1 MPRCIMPDHLI
12 VHLFYRTGSYAT
24 VNVDREWSPA
34 EIRESFPHEEY
45 RPGGRMTPGE
55 YARCDGL
62 ELVALV
68 KSKQVSPAELAQV
81 ALDAIAAVNPK
92 INAVIAPISDWKEQ
106 IAAAATESP
115 FYGVPFLIK
124 DILLHAR
131 GVPCDA
137 GSRLVKGAFVAPAD
151 TDLMQRFRRSGVITL
166 GRTNTPEFGFN
177 ANTEPV
183 LYGPTRNP
191 WNPAYSAGGSSGGS
205 AAAVAAGIVP
215 IAHANDGGGS
225 IRLPAAACGL
235 VGLKPTRGRTPVG
248 PELGDPLHGLGIEH
262 VVCRSVRDCAAML
275 DAVEG
280 PGVGDRYVIARPQRP
295 YLEELHSAPRRLRI
309 AFSAATYG
317 DTVRPDPEVVRA
329 LETAARTCADLGH
342 DVEEAKPDYDIGAFH
357 RANIVLWA
365 SFLAAGVAGIAEITG
380 RRPSAETLEAT
391 VLANYE
397 YGLTLTAL
405 DIEVAL
411 ATTNTVCRS
420 VAPFFERFD
429 LLLTPV
435 WASPGLK
442 LGVLNANDPSLD
454 AKGWYEHL
462 FRHIPY
468 TALYN
473 MTGQPALSLPLAQSS
488 AGMPIGIQAVSRFG
502 GEDTLMQIAGQL
514 EHAMP
519 WKNRRSPIHVSATD
533 A

>member
-1 MPRCIMPDHLI
+1 MKL
-12 VHLFYRTGSYAT
+12 S
-24 VNVDREWSPA
+24 
-34 EIRESFPHEEY
+34 
-45 RPGGRMTPGE
+45 E
-55 YARCDGL
+55 YARFDGL
-62 ELVALV
+62 ELAALV
-68 KSKQVSPAELAQV
+68 KSRQVSPAELAQL
-81 ALDAIAAVNPK
+81 ALDGIAAVNPT
-92 INAVIAPISDWKEQ
+92 INAVIGPISDWKEQ
-106 IAAAATESP
+106 IAAAAPDSP

-131 GVPCDA
+131 GIPCDA
-137 GSRLVKGAFVAPAD
+137 GSRLVQGAFVAPAD
-151 TDLMQRFRRSGVITL
+151 TDLMQRFRRSGVIAL
-166 GRTNTPEFGFN
+166 GRTSTPEFGFN
-177 ANTEPV
+177 ANTEPL

-225 IRLPAAACGL
+225 IRLPAATCGL

-280 PGVGDRYVIARPQRP
+280 PGVGDRFVIGRPRRP
-295 YLEELHSAPRRLRI
+295 YLDELRNAPRRMRI
-309 AFSAATYG
+309 AFSTATY
-317 DTVRPDPEVVRA
+317 DDSVRPNHEVVGA
-329 LETAARTCADLGH
+329 LEAAVRTCTDLGL
-342 DVEEAKPDYDIGAFH
+342 DVEEARPDYDIDAFH

-365 SFLAAGVAGIAEITG
+365 SFLAAGVTGIAEATG
-380 RRPSAETLEAT
+380 RRPSAENLEAT

-405 DIEVAL
+405 DMEVAL
-411 ATTNTVCRS
+411 ATMNQVCRA
-420 VAPFFERFD
+420 VAPFFERYD

-435 WASPGLK
+435 WPSPGLK
-442 LGVLNANDPSLD
+442 LGVLNANDPALG

-488 AGMPIGIQAVSRFG
+488 GGMPIGIQAVARYGS
-502 GEDTLMQIAGQL
+502 EDTLMQIAGQL

-519 WKNRRSPIHVSATD
+519 WKDRRPTIHVSTTA

>member
-1 MPRCIMPDHLI
+1 
-12 VHLFYRTGSYAT
+12 
-24 VNVDREWSPA
+24 
-34 EIRESFPHEEY
+34 
-45 RPGGRMTPGE
+45 
-55 YARCDGL
+55 
-62 ELVALV
+62 
-68 KSKQVSPAELAQV
+68 LA
-81 ALDAIAAVNPK
+81 
-92 INAVIAPISDWKEQ
+92 AP
-106 IAAAATESP
+106 TESP

-131 GVPCDA
+131 GVPCDV
-137 GSRLVKGAFVAPAD
+137 GSRLVHGTFVAPAD

-191 WNPAYSAGGSSGGS
+191 WNPAHSAGGSSGGS
-205 AAAVAAGIVP
+205 SAAVAAGLVP

-225 IRLPAAACGL
+225 IRLPAAACGI

-280 PGVGDRYVIARPQRP
+280 PGVGDQFAIARPKRP
-295 YLEELHSAPRRLRI
+295 YLEELRGPPRRMRI

-317 DTVRPDPEVVRA
+317 DTVRPDPEVVLA
-329 LETAARTCADLGH
+329 LTRVAKTCADLGH
-342 DVEEAKPDYDIGAFH
+342 DIEEAKPVYDIEAFH
-357 RANIVLWA
+357 RSNIVLWA
-365 SFLAAGVAGIAEITG
+365 SFLAAAVAGIAAVTG
-380 RRPSAETLEAT
+380 RQPNAKTLEST

-397 YGLTLTAL
+397 YGLKLTAL
-405 DIEVAL
+405 DLEVAL
-411 ATTNTVCRS
+411 STMNQVCRS
-420 VAPFFERFD
+420 VAPFFERYD

-435 WASPGLK
+435 WASPALK
-442 LGVLNANDPSLD
+442 LGVLNANDPALD
-454 AKGWYEHL
+454 AKGWYQHL

-473 MTGQPALSLPLAQSS
+473 MTGQPAISLPLAESS
-488 AGMPIGIQAVSRFG
+488 GGLPIGIQAITRCG

-519 WKNRRSPIHVSATD
+519 WKDRRPAIHVGATTD
-533 A
+533 